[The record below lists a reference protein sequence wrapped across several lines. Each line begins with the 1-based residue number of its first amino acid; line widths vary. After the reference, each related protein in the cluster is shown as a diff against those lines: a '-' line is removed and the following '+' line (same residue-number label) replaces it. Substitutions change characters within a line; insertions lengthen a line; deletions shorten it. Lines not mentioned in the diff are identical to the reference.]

1 MGRKRLNH
9 DPRLAPPS
17 GFPWLIKLVI
27 WPQGHV
33 AKVGTPA
40 GVAWV
45 PVGLG
50 SLPGE
55 SGGLSAKTVGILG
68 ISVGIFGI
76 SVGLLKILAGIFAK
90 KREFLSNMLYS
101 RIHKIMANSHSQ
113 SLRPA
118 CPKYKIKK

>member
-17 GFPWLIKLVI
+17 GFPRLIKLVI

-40 GVAWV
+40 GAAWV

-50 SLPGE
+50 GLPGE
-55 SGGLSAKTVGILG
+55 SGGLSAETVGILG
-68 ISVGIFGI
+68 ISVGLPAEIPGVFCRNPLPLPKAIKIAYGLEGI
-76 SVGLLKILAGIFAK
+76 YT
-90 KREFLSNMLYS
+90 RN
-101 RIHKIMANSHSQ
+101 
-113 SLRPA
+113 
-118 CPKYKIKK
+118 